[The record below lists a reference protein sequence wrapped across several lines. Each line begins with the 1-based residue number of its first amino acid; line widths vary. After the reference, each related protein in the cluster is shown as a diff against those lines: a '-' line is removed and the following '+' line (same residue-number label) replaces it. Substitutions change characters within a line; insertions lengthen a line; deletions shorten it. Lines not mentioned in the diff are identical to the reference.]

1 VISTRTKV
9 LLCGAALPLMVPIAI
24 AVWLALVP
32 YYDRLVGR
40 SSRFTMF
47 SFHLMPWFWV
57 WVTILATGLTSFVY
71 DNRATRKR

>member
-32 YYDRLVGR
+32 YYYRLLGR
-40 SSRFTMF
+40 SSHFSMF
-47 SFHLMPWFWV
+47 SFRLMPWFWA
-57 WVTILATGLTSFVY
+57 WVIILAAGSTSFLY
-71 DNRATRKR
+71 DNLATRKR